1 MAQATL
7 LLPARVR
14 LRGQALPPAVAAAL
28 GRADRA
34 QAEAGERA
42 QLRRQFRLLP
52 DRWPVAALTRQHDA
66 GDAAGALWL
75 RADPARVSPDMT
87 GARMLAFGEAL
98 GLTAEDTTQLL
109 PALKPLFGDAGLL
122 LDAPHPS
129 RWYLR
134 LPPDSVLPVFT
145 PAGDVLGD
153 DLFAHLPE
161 GDAGRRWRAL
171 LSEAQVLLHN
181 HPWNAL
187 RAAQGKPPVN
197 SLWFWGEGRLPDA
210 VHTGYRQVKGHD
222 VLLQALAAAA
232 GVDAGHADG
241 EGGVDALI
249 DLRHLRD
256 LDLLC
261 RDGLQPLLAAL
272 SKGELQVLA
281 LDFEDGA
288 LFTLRRA
295 QRWRLWR
302 RPLPRLDT
310 AQPDHVPA

>member
-1 MAQATL
+1 
-7 LLPARVR
+7 
-14 LRGQALPPAVAAAL
+14 
-28 GRADRA
+28 
-34 QAEAGERA
+34 
-42 QLRRQFRLLP
+42 LP
-52 DRWPVAALTRQHDA
+52 DV
-66 GDAAGALWL
+66 
-75 RADPARVSPDMT
+75 
-87 GARMLAFGEAL
+87 
-98 GLTAEDTTQLL
+98 
-109 PALKPLFGDAGLL
+109 
-122 LDAPHPS
+122 
-129 RWYLR
+129 
-134 LPPDSVLPVFT
+134 
-145 PAGDVLGD
+145 
-153 DLFAHLPE
+153 
-161 GDAGRRWRAL
+161 
-171 LSEAQVLLHN
+171 
-181 HPWNAL
+181 
-187 RAAQGKPPVN
+187 
-197 SLWFWGEGRLPDA
+197 